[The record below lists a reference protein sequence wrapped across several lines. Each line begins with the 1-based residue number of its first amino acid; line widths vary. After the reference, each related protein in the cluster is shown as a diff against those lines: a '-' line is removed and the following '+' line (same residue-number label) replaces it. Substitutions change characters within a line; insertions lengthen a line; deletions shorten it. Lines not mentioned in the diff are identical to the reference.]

1 MRIIYLKKLQDFS
14 RKHADSTKSIS
25 VFKSI
30 VEKAEW
36 NTPLEIMES
45 FPSAKVLN
53 SQRARFKIVGNK
65 YRIIVE
71 VDFIDETVEIRF
83 VGTHAEYDKVDALT
97 I

>member
-1 MRIIYLKKLQDFS
+1 MRIIYLKKLQSFS
-14 RKHADSTKSIS
+14 KKHSDATKSIS

-36 NTPLEIMES
+36 RTSLEIMES
-45 FPSAKVLN
+45 FPNAKVLN
-53 SQRARFKIVGNK
+53 GERARFKIVDNR

-71 VDFIDETVEIRF
+71 VDFIDKTVEIRF

>member
-14 RKHADSTKSIS
+14 RKHSDAIKSIS

-30 VEKAEW
+30 VEKADW
-36 NTPLEIMES
+36 KTSIAIIES

-53 SQRARFKIVGNK
+53 GQRARFKIVGNK
-65 YRIIVE
+65 YRIIVK
-71 VDFIDETVEIRF
+71 VDFIDQTVEIRF

>member
-14 RKHADSTKSIS
+14 ITHADSIKSIS

-30 VEKAEW
+30 VENADW
-36 NTPLEIMES
+36 NTSLEIMKS
-45 FPSAKVLN
+45 FPRAKVLN
-53 SQRARFKIVGNK
+53 GKRARFKIVGNK

-71 VDFIDETVEIRF
+71 VDFVDKTVEIRF

>member
-1 MRIIYLKKLQDFS
+1 MRIIYLSKLLEFS
-14 RKHADSTKSIS
+14 RKHADAVKSIS

-36 NTPLEIMES
+36 KSALEIMES
-45 FPSAKVLN
+45 FPKAKVLN

-71 VDFIDETVEIRF
+71 VDFIDGTVEIRF
-83 VGTHAEYDKVDALT
+83 VGTHAEYDRVDALT

>member
-1 MRIIYLKKLQDFS
+1 MRIIYSKKLQDFS
-14 RKHADSTKSIS
+14 RTHVDSTKNIS
-25 VFKSI
+25 VFRSI
-30 VEKAEW
+30 VKKADW

-45 FPSAKVLN
+45 FPKAKVLN
-53 SQRARFKIVGNK
+53 GRRARFKIVGNK

-71 VDFIDETVEIRF
+71 VDFIDQTVEIRF